1 MRMHVKIKGAK
12 ELAAE
17 LQKKRILD
25 AVKMVVR
32 LNGAQLQE
40 KAVRKA
46 PVDTGTLKRSIGL
59 TIDDGGMAAQVE
71 PTVEYAPYQE
81 YGTRFMEAQ
90 PFVGPAFREQKE
102 IFKRDL
108 DRLVK

>member
-1 MRMHVKIKGAK
+1 M
-12 ELAAE
+12 
-17 LQKKRILD
+17 
-25 AVKMVVR
+25 
-32 LNGAQLQE
+32 
-40 KAVRKA
+40 RKA

>member
-1 MRMHVKIKGAK
+1 MKMHVKITGAK

-17 LQKKRILD
+17 LQKKCSLD
-25 AVKMVVR
+25 AVKTVVR
-32 LNGAQLQE
+32 TNGAQLQE
-40 KAVRKA
+40 KAMRKA

-59 TIDDGGMAAQVE
+59 TIDNGGMAAQVE
-71 PTVEYAPYQE
+71 PAVEYAPYQE

-108 DRLVK
+108 ERLVK

>member
-1 MRMHVKIKGAK
+1 MKMHVKITGAK

-17 LQKKRILD
+17 LQKKRSLD

-32 LNGAQLQE
+32 VNGAQLQE

-59 TIDDGGMAAQVE
+59 TIDNSGMTAQVE

-90 PFVGPAFREQKE
+90 PFIGPAFREQKE

>member
-1 MRMHVKIKGAK
+1 MRMHVKITGAR

-17 LQKKRILD
+17 LQKKCNLD

-32 LNGAQLQE
+32 MNGAQLQE